1 MINFE
6 SAGPSLVRE
15 SALTFPEPKV
25 IARHLLAISLIAA
38 AWYFLRQWYLFQGP
52 IDQLLFTGLHAA
64 FLVVVLSP
72 YLHNLK
78 SVSLPRLLLCTA
90 FLFLIIP
97 WGEWIRLS
105 TATSRSEW
113 SLQIYQQTVF
123 LYASF
128 LLLHLFPK
136 AASIIDSIL
145 SKFLEA
151 LSSRPALL
159 WILPLLFLVFTL
171 WIAFFVYH
179 LKPIVQD
186 SAAHLFQAKIFLN
199 GKLFAPAPP
208 APDFFSIVGDMLVIK
223 DGRWF
228 GMYQPGFAAILAL
241 AMLIK
246 AEWFVC
252 PILGA
257 ATIAIWISYVRRW
270 HNPQAAVLFGLLAL
284 LSPFLFMMSSTI
296 MVFTP
301 ELFTASCLIYL
312 CRLQTEEE
320 KRWRY
325 ALIFF
330 LMLYATLVRSF
341 SVVPFLAPALA
352 YSAWN
357 RFRVRSYLCPVSI
370 AAGIVLGSAIMMWY
384 QQQTSGN
391 PFLPGY
397 LIEYPDVGYGF
408 GKHFAGVHST
418 TKSLENIS
426 NNILG
431 INEWLNGWLSGSMF
445 FAILFFLVEKRIRKW
460 DVLLMLGCAGLAF
473 FYFFFF
479 FQDLFFGP
487 RYYYCFA
494 PVFLLM
500 VTRSIRPDEHAFPD
514 LQKYIGSVCVIALL
528 TFLPFKFPQFL
539 NRYPH
544 DTNAGYLQEE
554 IARNG
559 NQKRLAFLDRN
570 MQNFFIN
577 WNDPFLR
584 NPVIIVKDLGDR
596 NPEAIKSFPDY
607 KPSYFRM
614 EMNFDNKKIETT
626 TKFFDVPDKEPSGYL
641 SLFELAMTLQA
652 ANDYWTRDS
661 FDTTYTDYFNAFES
675 AMNMEYLRKEEAKL
689 PERMTYR
696 DHFRSALIHS
706 ARMLLLPKLAFENR
720 GLDWSKAFH
729 ADQFRK
735 EFRAAEEDC
744 KTAGDTCDGILRQLE
759 RVKKRIDRNR
769 DGEMSDSELDRYL
782 IEKIRILFMGG

>member
-1 MINFE
+1 MIKFE
-6 SAGPSLVRE
+6 SAGPSLVQE
-15 SALTFPEPKV
+15 NTLSFPEPKV
-25 IARHLLAISLIAA
+25 VVRHLFAIALLAA
-38 AWYFLRQWYLFQGP
+38 AWYFLREWYLFQGP
-52 IDQLLFTGLHAA
+52 IDQILFTILHAG
-64 FLVVVLSP
+64 FLVLVLGP
-72 YLHNLK
+72 YSHQLK
-78 SVSLPRLLLCTA
+78 SISRFRLFLCA
-90 FLFLIIP
+90 ALLFLIFP

-105 TATSRSEW
+105 TATSRGEW
-113 SLQIYQQTVF
+113 SLHIYTETVF
-123 LYASF
+123 LYGSF
-128 LLLHLFPK
+128 LFLHLLRNI
-136 AASIIDSIL
+136 ASHVDPL
-145 SKFLEA
+145 FSKFLEL
-151 LSSRPALL
+151 LSKRSLL
-159 WILPLLFLVFTL
+159 WLFPLLFLVFTL
-171 WIAFFVYH
+171 CITFFIYR

-186 SAAHLFQAKIFLN
+186 SAAHIFQAKIFLN

-246 AEWFVC
+246 AEWFIC

-257 ATIAIWISYVRRW
+257 ATIGIWISYVRRW
-270 HNPQAAVLFGLLAL
+270 HNPQAAGLFALLAL
-284 LSPFLFMMSSTI
+284 LSPFLFMMSATI

-301 ELFTASCLIYL
+301 ELFTATCVIYL

-320 KRWRY
+320 KKWRY
-325 ALIFF
+325 ALIF
-330 LMLYATLVRSF
+330 LLLLYATLVRSF
-341 SVVPFLAPALA
+341 SVVPFLAPVLA
-352 YSAWN
+352 YTSWN
-357 RFRVRSYLCPVSI
+357 RFRARSYLCPV
-370 AAGIVLGSAIMMWY
+370 AMAGGIILGAAIMMWY

-408 GKHFAGVHST
+408 GKHFAGEHT
-418 TKSLENIS
+418 LTKSLENIS
-426 NNILG
+426 NNLLG
-431 INEWLNGWLSGSMF
+431 IDEWLNGWLSGSMF
-445 FAILFFLVEKRIRKW
+445 FAILFFLVEKRIQKW
-460 DVLLMLGCAGLAF
+460 DVLLLLGCAGLAS

-500 VTRSIRPDEHAFPD
+500 VTRSIRPDEHNFPA
-514 LQKYIGSVCVIALL
+514 LKKYVGSVCVIALI
-528 TFLPFKFPQFL
+528 TFVPFKLPQFL

-544 DTNAGYLQEE
+544 DTNAGFLQEE
-554 IARNG
+554 IAKNG
-559 NQKRLAFLDRN
+559 NQKRLVFLDQN

-584 NPVIIVKDLGDR
+584 KPVIIIKELGDR
-596 NPEAIKSFPDY
+596 NQEAIKSFPDY
-607 KPSYFRM
+607 KPAYFRM
-614 EMNFDNKKIETT
+614 DMNFEHKKIQTT
-626 TKFFDVPDKEPSGYL
+626 TKFFDNPHYDPPGYL

-661 FDTTYTDYFNAFES
+661 FDTTYTDYFNSDQA
-675 AMNMEYLRKEEAKL
+675 ALNLQYLTKEESKL
-689 PERMTYR
+689 PAKMLYR

-706 ARMLLLPKLAFENR
+706 ARMLLLPKLAFEDR
-720 GLDWSKAFH
+720 GLDWATSFQ

-735 EFRAAEEDC
+735 EFRAAQEDC
-744 KTAGDTCDGILRQLE
+744 KAAGPTCDGILRQLQ
-759 RVKKRIDRNR
+759 RVQKRIDRNR
-769 DGEMSDSELDRYL
+769 DGQMSDSELDRYL

>member
-1 MINFE
+1 MIKLDT
-6 SAGPSLVRE
+6 AGPSVVQE
-15 SALTFPEPKV
+15 STLIFPRPNV
-25 IARHLLAISLIAA
+25 VARHLLAIAFLAA
-38 AWYFLRQWYLFQGP
+38 AWYFLKQWYLFQGP
-52 IDQLLFTGLHAA
+52 IDQILFTALHAA
-64 FLVVVLSP
+64 FLIIVLAP
-72 YLHNLK
+72 YVQAIK
-78 SVSLPRLLLCTA
+78 SVSIPRILICA
-90 FLFLIIP
+90 FLIFLIIP

-113 SLQIYQQTVF
+113 SLQIYAQTVF
-123 LYASF
+123 LYAAF
-128 LLLHLFPK
+128 LLLHLFGNL
-136 AASIIDSIL
+136 ASHLDSAL
-145 SKFLEA
+145 TRFLEA
-151 LSSRPALL
+151 VSSRPALL
-159 WILPLLFLVFTL
+159 RIIPLLFLFFTL
-171 WIAFFVYH
+171 WIAFFVYR

-186 SAAHLFQAKIFLN
+186 SAAHLFQAKVFLN

-208 APDFFSIVGDMLVIK
+208 APDFFSIVGDMLVIYN
-223 DGRWF
+223 GHWF
-228 GMYQPGFAAILAL
+228 GMYQPGFAAILAA

-257 ATIAIWISYVRRW
+257 ATIGIWISYVRRW

-284 LSPFLFMMSSTI
+284 LSPFLFMMSATI

-301 ELFTASCLIYL
+301 ELFIASAVIYF

-320 KRWRY
+320 KKWRY
-325 ALIFF
+325 GLIFF
-330 LMLYATLVRSF
+330 LLLYATLVRSF
-341 SVVPFLAPALA
+341 SIVPFLAPVLA
-352 YSAWN
+352 YTAWN
-357 RFRVRSYLCPVSI
+357 RFRARSFWCPVSI
-370 AAGIVLGSAIMMWY
+370 AAGILLGATIMMWY

-408 GKHFAGVHST
+408 GKHFAGEHT
-418 TKSLENIS
+418 IAKSLENIS

-431 INEWLNGWLSGSMF
+431 INEWLNGWLSGSIF
-445 FAILFFLVEKRIRKW
+445 FVILFFVVEKKIRTW
-460 DVLLMLGCAGLAF
+460 DVLLILGCAGLAS

-500 VTRSIRPDEHAFPD
+500 VTRSIRPDEHAFPRFRPF
-514 LQKYIGSVCVIALL
+514 ISSVCVIALL
-528 TFLPFKFPQFL
+528 TFLPFKLSSFL

-554 IARNG
+554 IAKNG
-559 NQKRLAFLDRN
+559 NQKRLVFLDRN

-584 NPVIIVKDLGDR
+584 NPAIIIQDLGDR
-596 NPEAIKSFPDY
+596 NPEVIKSFPEY
-607 KPSYFRM
+607 KPAYFRM
-614 EMNFDNKKIETT
+614 EMNFEHKKIETV
-626 TKFFDVPDKEPSGYL
+626 TKFFDTPKHDPPGHL

-661 FDTTYTDYFNAFES
+661 FDTTYTDYFNAEE
-675 AMNMEYLRKEEAKL
+675 AALNLEYLKKEESKL
-689 PERMTYR
+689 PAKMTYR
-696 DHFRSALIHS
+696 DSFRAALIHS
-706 ARMLLLPKLAFENR
+706 ARMLLLPKLAFEQR
-720 GLDWSKAFH
+720 GLEWSKAFD

-735 EFRAAEEDC
+735 EFNVAEQSC
-744 KTAGDTCDGILRQLE
+744 KSAGASCDGILRQLE
-759 RVKKRIDRNR
+759 RLHKRIDRNR

-782 IEKIRILFMGG
+782 IQKIRILFMGG

>member
-15 SALTFPEPKV
+15 SALSFPEPKV
-25 IARHLLAISLIAA
+25 VVRHLLATALLVA
-38 AWYFLRQWYLFQGP
+38 AWYFLREWYLFQGP
-52 IDQLLFTGLHAA
+52 VDQILFTLLHAG
-64 FLVVVLSP
+64 FLILVLGP
-72 YLHNLK
+72 YLQNIKLI
-78 SVSLPRLLLCTA
+78 SPPRILLCA
-90 FLFLIIP
+90 IFLFLIFP

-113 SLQIYQQTVF
+113 SLHLYTQTVF

-128 LLLHLFPK
+128 LFLNLFRNV
-136 AASIIDSIL
+136 ASYTDSLL
-145 SKFLEA
+145 SKFLETLA
-151 LSSRPALL
+151 RRTLSWLF
-159 WILPLLFLVFTL
+159 PLLFLVFAL
-171 WIAFFVYH
+171 SIAFFVYR

-228 GMYQPGFAAILAL
+228 GMYQPGFALILAL

-257 ATIAIWISYVRRW
+257 ATIAIWISYLRRW
-270 HNPQAAVLFGLLAL
+270 HNQQAAVLFGVLAL
-284 LSPFLFMMSSTI
+284 LSPFLFMMSATI

-301 ELFTASCLIYL
+301 ELFTASCVIYL

-320 KRWRY
+320 KKWRY

-330 LMLYATLVRSF
+330 LLLFATLVRSF
-341 SVVPFLAPALA
+341 SVMPFLAPVLA
-352 YSAWN
+352 YTSWN
-357 RFRVRSYLCPVSI
+357 RFRARSYLGPVCM
-370 AAGIVLGSAIMMWY
+370 AAGIFIGAAIMMWY

-391 PFLPGY
+391 PFLPAY

-408 GKHFAGVHST
+408 GKHFAGEHT
-418 TKSLENIS
+418 LAKSLENIS
-426 NNILG
+426 NNLLG
-431 INEWLNGWLSGSMF
+431 IDEWLTGWLSGSMF
-445 FAILFFLVEKRIRKW
+445 FVILFFLAEKRIQKW
-460 DVLLMLGCAGLAF
+460 DVLLLLGCAGLAS

-500 VTRSIRPDEHAFPD
+500 VTRSIRPDENSFPA

-528 TFLPFKFPQFL
+528 TFLPFKLPKFL

-544 DTNAGYLQEE
+544 DTNAGHLQEE
-554 IARNG
+554 IERSG
-559 NQKRLAFLDRN
+559 NQKQLVFLDQN
-570 MQNFFIN
+570 MQNYFIN

-584 NPVIIVKDLGDR
+584 KPVIIVKDLRDR
-596 NPEAIKSFPDY
+596 NQEAIKSFPDY
-607 KPSYFRM
+607 KPAYFRM
-614 EMNFDNKKIETT
+614 EMGFEHRKIKTT
-626 TKFFDVPDKEPSGYL
+626 TRFFDAPHYQPAGYL

-661 FDTTYTDYFNAFES
+661 FDTTYTDYFNSEES
-675 AMNMEYLRKEEAKL
+675 ALNLEYLKTEERKL
-689 PERMTYR
+689 PARMTYK

-720 GLDWSKAFH
+720 GLEWSKSFDAMG
-729 ADQFRK
+729 FRK
-735 EFRAAEEDC
+735 EFNAAEQDC
-744 KTAGDTCDGILRQLE
+744 KAAGGTCDGILRQLQ
-759 RVKKRIDRNR
+759 RIQKRIDRNR
-769 DGEMSDSELDRYL
+769 DGQMSDSELDHYL

>member
-1 MINFE
+1 MIKFE
-6 SAGPSLVRE
+6 SAGPSLVQE
-15 SALTFPEPKV
+15 NTLSFPEPKV
-25 IARHLLAISLIAA
+25 VARHLLAIALLAA
-38 AWYFLRQWYLFQGP
+38 AWYFLREWYLFQGP
-52 IDQLLFTGLHAA
+52 IDQILFTILHAG
-64 FLVVVLSP
+64 FLVIVLGP
-72 YLHNLK
+72 YLSNLK
-78 SVSLPRLLLCTA
+78 SISKFRLFLCA
-90 FLFLIIP
+90 FLLFLIFP

-113 SLQIYQQTVF
+113 SLHIYTETVF

-128 LLLHLFPK
+128 LLLHLLRNIT
-136 AASIIDSIL
+136 SHIDSL
-145 SKFLEA
+145 FSKFLES
-151 LSSRPALL
+151 LSRRSLL
-159 WILPLLFLVFTL
+159 WLFPLLFLIFTL
-171 WIAFFVYH
+171 CITFFIYR

-186 SAAHLFQAKIFLN
+186 SAAHIFQAKIFLN

-208 APDFFSIVGDMLVIK
+208 SPDFFSIVGDMLVIK

-246 AEWFVC
+246 AEWFIC

-270 HNPQAAVLFGLLAL
+270 HNPQAAALFGLLAL
-284 LSPFLFMMSSTI
+284 LSPFLFMMSATI

-301 ELFTASCLIYL
+301 ELFTATCVIYL

-320 KRWRY
+320 NKWRY
-325 ALIFF
+325 ALIFLLLLF
-330 LMLYATLVRSF
+330 ATLVRSF
-341 SVVPFLAPALA
+341 SVVPFLAPVLA
-352 YSAWN
+352 YTSWN
-357 RFRVRSYLCPVSI
+357 RFRARSYVCPLAVGG
-370 AAGIVLGSAIMMWY
+370 GIILGAAIMMWY

-408 GKHFAGVHST
+408 GKHFAGEHT
-418 TKSLENIS
+418 LTKSLENIS
-426 NNILG
+426 NNLLG
-431 INEWLNGWLSGSMF
+431 IDEWLNGWLSGSMF
-445 FAILFFLVEKRIRKW
+445 FAILFFLVEKRIQKW
-460 DVLLMLGCAGLAF
+460 DVLLMLGCAGLAS

-500 VTRSIRPDEHAFPD
+500 VTRSIRPDEHNFPA
-514 LQKYIGSVCVIALL
+514 LKKYIGSVCVIALL
-528 TFLPFKFPQFL
+528 SFLPFKLPQFL

-544 DTNAGYLQEE
+544 DTNAGFLQEE
-554 IARNG
+554 IAKNG
-559 NQKRLAFLDRN
+559 NQKRLVFLDQN

-584 NPVIIVKDLGDR
+584 KPVIIVKDLGDR
-596 NPEAIKSFPDY
+596 NQEAIKSFPDY
-607 KPSYFRM
+607 KPAYFRM
-614 EMNFDNKKIETT
+614 EMNFEHKNIQTT
-626 TKFFDVPDKEPSGYL
+626 TKFFDAPHYDPPGYL

-661 FDTTYTDYFNAFES
+661 FDTTYTDYFNSDEA
-675 AMNMEYLRKEEAKL
+675 ALNLQYLKKEESKL
-689 PERMTYR
+689 PAKMLYR

-706 ARMLLLPKLAFENR
+706 ARMLLIPKLAFEDR
-720 GLDWSKAFH
+720 GLDWATSFQ

-735 EFRAAEEDC
+735 EFRAAQEDC
-744 KTAGDTCDGILRQLE
+744 KAAGATCDGILRQLQ
-759 RVKKRIDRNR
+759 RIQKRIDRNR
-769 DGEMSDSELDRYL
+769 DGQMSDSELDRYL